1 MVKRNGVPLVKA
13 VAVISVFVLGYSLA
27 APKAVR
33 PEIPGD
39 TGAHQIMNEV
49 SVIQNAEASTVKTDV
64 GSIMYGVD
72 NHAINLV
79 LDLNLPR
86 HPKVQIKFMGEE
98 DHGVLFGS
106 MISNLKVGHVE
117 EETTFVADHN
127 GLVLWTQLPVRLLGS
142 GNEGRIE
149 ITDQET
155 GKVIVNQKLTFR
167 LSF

>member
-1 MVKRNGVPLVKA
+1 
-13 VAVISVFVLGYSLA
+13 
-27 APKAVR
+27 
-33 PEIPGD
+33 
-39 TGAHQIMNEV
+39 
-49 SVIQNAEASTVKTDV
+49 
-64 GSIMYGVD
+64 MYGVD

-127 GLVLWTQLPVRLLGS
+127 RLVLWTLLPVRLLGS
-142 GNEGRIE
+142 GNEDRIE

-155 GKVIVNQKLTFR
+155 GKVIVNEKLTFR
-167 LSF
+167 LSY